1 MAHDNSTRPQSIEDT
16 SMFEQP
22 AVCRKESFERDRQS
36 EQNNTVSDT
45 HITERKTVDFPVNL
59 SANNSPDATSISKT
73 NKMSKLQQPVKNNII
88 KKGENNKFSEFD
100 EQETDSLNSNII
112 GIKSEKEH
120 CSEPLLFKTFLSS
133 QASKVSGADFIRT
146 QTEGLFQEDIP
157 HGELSPM
164 SSRGLYQAML
174 PTLNQ
179 STDNGYVTQNFMK
192 R

>member
-1 MAHDNSTRPQSIEDT
+1 MAHDHSTRPQSIEDT
-16 SMFEQP
+16 SMYGQP
-22 AVCRKESFERDRQS
+22 AVRRKESFERDRQS
-36 EQNNTVSDT
+36 EQDNTVSDT

-73 NKMSKLQQPVKNNII
+73 NKMSKLQQSVKNNII

-120 CSEPLLFKTFLSS
+120 CSEPLLFKTFPSS
-133 QASKVSGADFIRT
+133 QASKVSGADFTRT
-146 QTEGLFQEDIP
+146 LFQEDIP

-174 PTLNQ
+174 PTSNQ